1 MKTDGENN
9 HSVPL
14 FNENNVNNFQK
25 ITKGLTCGH
34 MFRLVRF
41 TSSSMKILSV
51 RTAALPALL
60 FPLIAV
66 AQPGTSDEQTMVV
79 TAAPTAVSELDTPAA
94 VSVVNGD
101 EMRQAAPRVNLSES
115 LGAVP
120 GLQVQ
125 NRQNYAQDL
134 QLSIRGFGSRSTYGV
149 RGLRIYVDGIP
160 ATMPDGQG
168 QTSNIDIGSVDSL
181 DVLRGPFSALYGNSS
196 GGVINVTTQTGSQP
210 PTIEA
215 SSYYGSFGTWH
226 YGLKA
231 TGAVGDGTHA
241 GDVDYTVST
250 NRFTTHGYRD
260 HSGARKNLANAKL
273 GVRINDVSKLTLLF
287 NSVDIKANDAGGLT
301 YDEWRNNPRQ
311 SPRGDQYNTRK
322 STKQTQAGLRYE
334 RQLSEQD
341 DLSVMMYAG
350 ERETTQYQ
358 SIPRAPQLNPSH
370 AGGVIDLTRHYQG
383 IDTRWTHRGELL
395 VPVTFTTG
403 LDYENMSERRKGVEN
418 FVMVNG
424 APQYGEEG
432 NLRRN
437 ERNLM
442 WNIDPYLQT
451 QWQLTDKLSL
461 DAGVRYSSVWFDS
474 NDYYVTPG
482 NGDDSGDASY
492 HKWLP
497 AGSLKYA
504 VTEAWNVY
512 LSAGRGFETPT
523 INELSYRSDNQSGL
537 NFGLQPATNDTV
549 EIGSKT
555 RIGNGLFTAA
565 LFQTNTDNEIVVDAS
580 SGGRTSYKNAGKT
593 RRQGMELGLDQQFG
607 ESWRLKAAWTW
618 LDATYRTNVCDDASC
633 NGNRIPG
640 IARNMG
646 YASFGYQP
654 DRGWY
659 AGSDI
664 RYMSDIMANDE
675 NTAKAPSWTVVG
687 LTTGY
692 KWSYGK
698 MDMDLFGR
706 VDNLFDRSYV
716 GSVIVNESN
725 GRYYE
730 PAPGRNYGVGL
741 NLAWRF
747 E

>member
-1 MKTDGENN
+1 
-9 HSVPL
+9 
-14 FNENNVNNFQK
+14 
-25 ITKGLTCGH
+25 
-34 MFRLVRF
+34 
-41 TSSSMKILSV
+41 MKILSV
-51 RTAALPALL
+51 RHAALPALL
-60 FPLIAV
+60 LPLIAA
-66 AQPGTSDEQTMVV
+66 AQAADEQTMVV
-79 TAAPTAVSELDTPAA
+79 TAAPTTVSELDTPAA

-168 QTSNIDIGSVDSL
+168 QTSNIDIGSVDTIE
-181 DVLRGPFSALYGNSS
+181 VLRGPFSALYGNSS
-196 GGVINVTTQTGSQP
+196 GGVINVTSQTGTQP
-210 PTIEA
+210 PTVEA
-215 SSYYGSFGTWH
+215 SSYYGSFGSWH
-226 YGLKA
+226 YGMKA
-231 TGAVGDGTHA
+231 TGAVGDGSHA

-260 HSGARKNLANAKL
+260 HSGARKNLANARL
-273 GVRINDVSKLTLLF
+273 GVRINDVSKLTLLL

-301 YDEWRNNPRQ
+301 ADEWRDNPRQ

-322 STKQTQAGLRYE
+322 NTRQTQAGLRYE
-334 RQLSEQD
+334 RQLSAQD

-350 ERETTQYQ
+350 ERETTQFQ
-358 SIPRAPQLNPSH
+358 SIPRAPQMKPSH

-383 IDTRWTHRGELL
+383 IDTRLTHRGELL
-395 VPVTFTTG
+395 VPVTLTAG
-403 LDYENMSERRKGVEN
+403 LDYENMSERRKGYEN

-424 APQYGEEG
+424 APQYGEQG
-432 NLRRN
+432 ALRRN

-442 WNIDPYLQT
+442 WNVDPYLQT

-474 NDYYVTPG
+474 NDYYITPG

-504 VTEAWNVY
+504 LTDAWNVY

-537 NFGLQPATNDTV
+537 NFGLKPSTNDTV

-565 LFQTNTDNEIVVDAS
+565 LFQTNTDNEIVVDSS

-654 DRGWY
+654 EQGWY

-692 KWSYGK
+692 KWSYGR

-706 VDNLFDRSYV
+706 IDNLFDREYV

-730 PAPGRNYGVGL
+730 PAPGRNYGIGL

>member
-1 MKTDGENN
+1 
-9 HSVPL
+9 
-14 FNENNVNNFQK
+14 
-25 ITKGLTCGH
+25 
-34 MFRLVRF
+34 
-41 TSSSMKILSV
+41 MKILSV
-51 RTAALPALL
+51 RHAALPALL
-60 FPLIAV
+60 LPLIAA
-66 AQPGTSDEQTMVV
+66 AQAADEQTMVV
-79 TAAPTAVSELDTPAA
+79 TAAPTTVSELDTPAA

-168 QTSNIDIGSVDSL
+168 QTSNIDIGSVDTIE
-181 DVLRGPFSALYGNSS
+181 VLRGPFSALYGNSS
-196 GGVINVTTQTGSQP
+196 GGVINVTSQTGTQP
-210 PTIEA
+210 PTVEA

-226 YGLKA
+226 YGMKA
-231 TGAVGDGTHA
+231 TGAVGDGSHA

-260 HSGARKNLANAKL
+260 HSGARKNLANARL
-273 GVRINDVSKLTLLF
+273 GVRINDVSKLTLLL

-301 YDEWRNNPRQ
+301 ADEWRDNPRQ

-322 STKQTQAGLRYE
+322 NTRQTQAGLRYE
-334 RQLSEQD
+334 RQLSAQD

-350 ERETTQYQ
+350 ERETTQFQ
-358 SIPRAPQLNPSH
+358 SIPRAPQLKPSH

-383 IDTRWTHRGELL
+383 IDTRLTHRGELL
-395 VPVTFTTG
+395 VPVTLTAG
-403 LDYENMSERRKGVEN
+403 LDYENMSERRKGYEN

-424 APQYGEEG
+424 APQYGEQG
-432 NLRRN
+432 ALRRN
-437 ERNLM
+437 ERNLR
-442 WNIDPYLQT
+442 WNVDPYLQT

-474 NDYYVTPG
+474 NDYYITPG

-504 VTEAWNVY
+504 LTDAWNVY

-537 NFGLQPATNDTV
+537 NFGLKPSTNDTV

-565 LFQTNTDNEIVVDAS
+565 LFQTNTDNEIVVDSS

-654 DRGWY
+654 EQGWY

-692 KWSYGK
+692 KWSYGR

-706 VDNLFDRSYV
+706 IDNLFDREYV

-730 PAPGRNYGVGL
+730 PAPGRNYGIGL

>member
-1 MKTDGENN
+1 
-9 HSVPL
+9 
-14 FNENNVNNFQK
+14 
-25 ITKGLTCGH
+25 
-34 MFRLVRF
+34 
-41 TSSSMKILSV
+41 MKILSV
-51 RTAALPALL
+51 RHAALPALL
-60 FPLIAV
+60 LPLIAA
-66 AQPGTSDEQTMVV
+66 AQAADEQTMVV
-79 TAAPTAVSELDTPAA
+79 TAAPTTVSELDTPAA

-168 QTSNIDIGSVDSL
+168 QTSNIDIGSVDTIE
-181 DVLRGPFSALYGNSS
+181 VLRGPFSALYGNSS
-196 GGVINVTTQTGSQP
+196 GGVINVTSQTGAQP
-210 PTIEA
+210 PTVEA

-226 YGLKA
+226 YGMKA
-231 TGAVGDGTHA
+231 TGAVGDGSHA

-260 HSGARKNLANAKL
+260 HSGARKNLANARL
-273 GVRINDVSKLTLLF
+273 GVRINDVSKLTLLL

-301 YDEWRNNPRQ
+301 ADEWRNNPRQ

-322 STKQTQAGLRYE
+322 NTRQTQAGLRYE
-334 RQLSEQD
+334 RQLSAQD

-350 ERETTQYQ
+350 ERETTQFQ
-358 SIPRAPQLNPSH
+358 SIPRAPQLKPSH

-383 IDTRWTHRGELL
+383 IDTRLTHRGELL
-395 VPVTFTTG
+395 VPVTLTAG
-403 LDYENMSERRKGVEN
+403 LDYENMSERRKGYEN

-424 APQYGEEG
+424 APQYGEQG
-432 NLRRN
+432 ALRRN

-442 WNIDPYLQT
+442 WNVDPYLQT

-474 NDYYVTPG
+474 NDYYITPG
-482 NGDDSGDASY
+482 NGDDSGNASY

-504 VTEAWNVY
+504 LTDAWNVY

-537 NFGLQPATNDTV
+537 NFGLKPSTNDTV

-565 LFQTNTDNEIVVDAS
+565 LFQTNTDNEIVVDSS

-654 DRGWY
+654 EQGWY

-692 KWSYGK
+692 KWSYGR

-706 VDNLFDRSYV
+706 IDNLFDREYV

-730 PAPGRNYGVGL
+730 PAPGRNYGIGL

>member
-1 MKTDGENN
+1 
-9 HSVPL
+9 
-14 FNENNVNNFQK
+14 
-25 ITKGLTCGH
+25 
-34 MFRLVRF
+34 
-41 TSSSMKILSV
+41 MKILSV
-51 RTAALPALL
+51 RHAALPALL
-60 FPLIAV
+60 LPLIAA
-66 AQPGTSDEQTMVV
+66 AQAADEQTMVV
-79 TAAPTAVSELDTPAA
+79 TAAPTTVSELDTPAA

-168 QTSNIDIGSVDSL
+168 QTSNIDIGSVDTIE
-181 DVLRGPFSALYGNSS
+181 VLRGPFSALYGNSS
-196 GGVINVTTQTGSQP
+196 GGVINVTSQTGAQP
-210 PTIEA
+210 PTVEA

-231 TGAVGDGTHA
+231 TGAVGDGSHA

-260 HSGARKNLANAKL
+260 HSGARKNLANARL
-273 GVRINDVSKLTLLF
+273 GVRINDVSKLTLLL

-301 YDEWRNNPRQ
+301 ADEWRDNPRQ
-311 SPRGDQYNTRK
+311 SPRGDEYNTRK
-322 STKQTQAGLRYE
+322 NTRQTQAGLRYE
-334 RQLSEQD
+334 RQLSAQD

-350 ERETTQYQ
+350 ERETTQFQ
-358 SIPRAPQLNPSH
+358 SIPRAPQLKPSH

-383 IDTRWTHRGELL
+383 IDTRLTHRGELL
-395 VPVTFTTG
+395 VPVTLTTG
-403 LDYENMSERRKGVEN
+403 LDYENMSERRKGYEN

-424 APQYGEEG
+424 APQYGEQG
-432 NLRRN
+432 ALRRN

-442 WNIDPYLQT
+442 WNVDPYLQT
-451 QWQLTDKLSL
+451 QWQLTEKLSL

-474 NDYYVTPG
+474 NDYYITPG

-504 VTEAWNVY
+504 LTDAWNVY

-537 NFGLQPATNDTV
+537 NFGLKPSTNDTV

-565 LFQTNTDNEIVVDAS
+565 LFQTNTDNEIVVDSS

-654 DRGWY
+654 EQGWY

-675 NTAKAPSWTVVG
+675 NTVKAPSWTVVG

-706 VDNLFDRSYV
+706 VDNLFDREYV

-730 PAPGRNYGVGL
+730 PAPGRNYGIGL

>member
-1 MKTDGENN
+1 
-9 HSVPL
+9 
-14 FNENNVNNFQK
+14 
-25 ITKGLTCGH
+25 
-34 MFRLVRF
+34 
-41 TSSSMKILSV
+41 MKILSV
-51 RTAALPALL
+51 RHAALPALL
-60 FPLIAV
+60 LPLIAA
-66 AQPGTSDEQTMVV
+66 AQTADEQTMVV
-79 TAAPTAVSELDTPAA
+79 TAAPTTVSELDTPAA

-168 QTSNIDIGSVDSL
+168 QTSNIDIGSVDTIE
-181 DVLRGPFSALYGNSS
+181 VLRGPFSALYGNSS
-196 GGVINVTTQTGSQP
+196 GGVINVTSQTGTQP
-210 PTIEA
+210 PTVEA

-226 YGLKA
+226 YGMKA
-231 TGAVGDGTHA
+231 TGAVGDGSHA

-260 HSGARKNLANAKL
+260 HSGARKNLANARL
-273 GVRINDVSKLTLLF
+273 GVRINDVSKLTLLL

-301 YDEWRNNPRQ
+301 ADEWRDNPRQ

-322 STKQTQAGLRYE
+322 NTRQTQAGLRYE
-334 RQLSEQD
+334 RQLSAQD

-350 ERETTQYQ
+350 ERETTQFQ
-358 SIPRAPQLNPSH
+358 SIPRTPQLKPSH

-383 IDTRWTHRGELL
+383 IDTRLTHRGELL
-395 VPVTFTTG
+395 VPVTLTAG
-403 LDYENMSERRKGVEN
+403 LDYENMSERRKGYEN

-424 APQYGEEG
+424 APQYGEQG
-432 NLRRN
+432 ALRRN

-474 NDYYVTPG
+474 NDYYITPG

-504 VTEAWNVY
+504 LTDAWNVY

-537 NFGLQPATNDTV
+537 NFGLKPSTNDTV

-555 RIGNGLFTAA
+555 RLGNGLLTAA
-565 LFQTNTDNEIVVDAS
+565 LFQTNTDNEIVVDSS
-580 SGGRTSYKNAGKT
+580 SGGRTSYKNTGKT

-654 DRGWY
+654 EQGWY

-692 KWSYGK
+692 KWSYGR

-706 VDNLFDRSYV
+706 VDNLFDREYV

-730 PAPGRNYGVGL
+730 PAPGRNYGIGL

>member
-1 MKTDGENN
+1 
-9 HSVPL
+9 
-14 FNENNVNNFQK
+14 
-25 ITKGLTCGH
+25 
-34 MFRLVRF
+34 
-41 TSSSMKILSV
+41 MKILSV
-51 RTAALPALL
+51 RHAALPALL
-60 FPLIAV
+60 LPLIAA
-66 AQPGTSDEQTMVV
+66 AQAADEQTMVV
-79 TAAPTAVSELDTPAA
+79 TAAPTTVSELDTPAA

-168 QTSNIDIGSVDSL
+168 QTSNIDIGSVDTIE
-181 DVLRGPFSALYGNSS
+181 VLRGPFSALYGNSS
-196 GGVINVTTQTGSQP
+196 GGVINVTSQTGTQP
-210 PTIEA
+210 PTVEA
-215 SSYYGSFGTWH
+215 SSYYGSFGSWH
-226 YGLKA
+226 YGMKA
-231 TGAVGDGTHA
+231 TGAVGDGSHA

-260 HSGARKNLANAKL
+260 HSGARKNLANARL
-273 GVRINDVSKLTLLF
+273 GVRINDVSKLTLLL

-301 YDEWRNNPRQ
+301 ADEWRDNPRQ

-322 STKQTQAGLRYE
+322 NTRQTQAGLRYE
-334 RQLSEQD
+334 RQLSAQD

-350 ERETTQYQ
+350 ERETTQFQ
-358 SIPRAPQLNPSH
+358 SIPRAPQLKPSH

-383 IDTRWTHRGELL
+383 IDTRLTHRGELL
-395 VPVTFTTG
+395 VPVTLTAG
-403 LDYENMSERRKGVEN
+403 LDYENMSERRKGYEN

-424 APQYGEEG
+424 APQYGEQG
-432 NLRRN
+432 ALRRN

-442 WNIDPYLQT
+442 WNVDPYLQT
-451 QWQLTDKLSL
+451 QWQLTEKLSL

-474 NDYYVTPG
+474 NDYYITPG

-504 VTEAWNVY
+504 LTDAWNVY

-537 NFGLQPATNDTV
+537 NFGLKPSTNDTV

-565 LFQTNTDNEIVVDAS
+565 LFQTNTDNEIVVDSS

-654 DRGWY
+654 EQGWY

-692 KWSYGK
+692 KWSYGR

-706 VDNLFDRSYV
+706 IDNLFDREYV

-730 PAPGRNYGVGL
+730 PAPGRNYGIGL

>member
-1 MKTDGENN
+1 
-9 HSVPL
+9 
-14 FNENNVNNFQK
+14 
-25 ITKGLTCGH
+25 
-34 MFRLVRF
+34 
-41 TSSSMKILSV
+41 MKIPIVHPAAFPALLLPV
-51 RTAALPALL
+51 IALPALS
-60 FPLIAV
+60 FAADDQTLI
-66 AQPGTSDEQTMVV
+66 V
-79 TAAPTAVSELDTPAA
+79 TATPHAVSELDTPAA
-94 VSVVNGD
+94 VSVVNGE
-101 EMRQAAPRVNLSES
+101 EMRHAAPRVNLSES

-149 RGLRIYVDGIP
+149 RGLRLYVDGIP

-168 QTSNIDIGSVDSL
+168 QTSNIDINSVESV

-196 GGVINVTTQTGSQP
+196 GGVMNITTQTGEQP
-210 PTIEA
+210 PAIEA
-215 SSYYGSFGTWH
+215 SSYYGSFGTWR

-231 TGAVGDGTHA
+231 TGATGDGTQA

-250 NRFTTHGYRD
+250 SRFATHGYRD

-273 GVRINDVSKLTLLF
+273 GVRIDDVSKLTLLL
-287 NSVDIKANDAGGLT
+287 NSVDITANDPGGLNRT
-301 YDEWRNNPRQ
+301 EWHDNPHQ

-322 STKQTQAGLRYE
+322 DTRQTQAGLRYE
-334 RQLSEQD
+334 RELSSDD

-358 SIPRAPQLNPSH
+358 SIPRAPQLNPTH
-370 AGGVIDLTRHYQG
+370 AGGVISLNRHYQG
-383 IDTRWTHRGELL
+383 IDTRWTHRGELG

-403 LDYENMSERRKGVEN
+403 LDYENMSEDRKGYEN

-424 APQYGEEG
+424 APEYGQKG
-432 NLRRN
+432 ALRRN

-442 WNIDPYLQT
+442 WNLDPYLQS
-451 QWQLTDKLSL
+451 QWQLTQKLSL

-474 NDYYVTPG
+474 NDHYQTAA

-504 VTEAWNVY
+504 VTDAWNVY
-512 LSAGRGFETPT
+512 LSGGRGFETPT

-537 NFGLQPATNDTV
+537 NFNLKPSTNDTIEV
-549 EIGSKT
+549 GSKT
-555 RIGNGLFTAA
+555 RVGNGLFTAA
-565 LFQTNTDNEIVVDAS
+565 LFQTDTDDEIVVDAS

-593 RRQGMELGLDQQFG
+593 RRQGAELSLDQQFA
-607 ESWRLKAAWTW
+607 ENWRAKAAWTW
-618 LDATYRTNVCDDASC
+618 LDATYRTNVCGANDC
-633 NGNRIPG
+633 NGNRMPG

-646 YASFGYQP
+646 FASLGYEP
-654 DRGWY
+654 ESGWY
-659 AGSDI
+659 AGGDI
-664 RYMSDIMANDE
+664 RYMSGIMADDE
-675 NTAKAPSWTVVG
+675 NTAEAPSWTVVG
-687 LTTGY
+687 LNTGY
-692 KWSYGK
+692 KFSYGHWL
-698 MDMDLFGR
+698 MDVFGR
-706 VDNLFDRSYV
+706 VDNLFDREYA

-730 PAPGRNYGVGL
+730 PAPGRNYGVGVSV
-741 NLAWRF
+741 AWQF
-747 E
+747 

>member
-1 MKTDGENN
+1 
-9 HSVPL
+9 
-14 FNENNVNNFQK
+14 
-25 ITKGLTCGH
+25 
-34 MFRLVRF
+34 
-41 TSSSMKILSV
+41 MKILSV
-51 RTAALPALL
+51 RHAALPALL
-60 FPLIAV
+60 LPLIAA
-66 AQPGTSDEQTMVV
+66 AQAADEQTMVV
-79 TAAPTAVSELDTPAA
+79 TAAPTTVSELDTPAA

-168 QTSNIDIGSVDSL
+168 QTSNIDIGSVDTIE
-181 DVLRGPFSALYGNSS
+181 VLRGPFSALYGNSS
-196 GGVINVTTQTGSQP
+196 GGVINVTSQTGTQP
-210 PTIEA
+210 PTVEA

-226 YGLKA
+226 YGMKA
-231 TGAVGDGTHA
+231 TGAVGDGSHA

-260 HSGARKNLANAKL
+260 HSGARKNLANARL
-273 GVRINDVSKLTLLF
+273 GVRINDVSKLTLLL

-301 YDEWRNNPRQ
+301 ADEWRDNPRQ

-322 STKQTQAGLRYE
+322 NTRQTQAGLRYE
-334 RQLSEQD
+334 RQLSAQD

-350 ERETTQYQ
+350 ERETTQFQ
-358 SIPRAPQLNPSH
+358 SIPRAPQLKPSH

-383 IDTRWTHRGELL
+383 IDTRLTHRGELL
-395 VPVTFTTG
+395 VPVTLTAG
-403 LDYENMSERRKGVEN
+403 LDYENMSERRKGYEN

-424 APQYGEEG
+424 APQYGEQG
-432 NLRRN
+432 ALRRN

-442 WNIDPYLQT
+442 WNVDPYLQT

-474 NDYYVTPG
+474 NDYYITPG
-482 NGDDSGDASY
+482 NGDDSGDASH

-504 VTEAWNVY
+504 LTDAWNVY

-537 NFGLQPATNDTV
+537 NFGLKPSTNDTV

-565 LFQTNTDNEIVVDAS
+565 LFQTNTDNEIVVDSS

-654 DRGWY
+654 EQGWY

-692 KWSYGK
+692 KWSYGR

-706 VDNLFDRSYV
+706 IDNLFDREYV

-730 PAPGRNYGVGL
+730 PAPGRNYGIGL

>member
-1 MKTDGENN
+1 
-9 HSVPL
+9 
-14 FNENNVNNFQK
+14 
-25 ITKGLTCGH
+25 
-34 MFRLVRF
+34 
-41 TSSSMKILSV
+41 MKILSV
-51 RTAALPALL
+51 RHAALPALL
-60 FPLIAV
+60 LPLIAA
-66 AQPGTSDEQTMVV
+66 AQAADEQTMVV
-79 TAAPTAVSELDTPAA
+79 TAAPTTVSELDTPAA

-168 QTSNIDIGSVDSL
+168 QTSNIDIGSVDTIE
-181 DVLRGPFSALYGNSS
+181 VLRGPFSALYGNSS
-196 GGVINVTTQTGSQP
+196 GGVINVTSQTGTQP
-210 PTIEA
+210 PTVEA

-226 YGLKA
+226 YGMKA
-231 TGAVGDGTHA
+231 TGAVGDGSHA

-260 HSGARKNLANAKL
+260 HSGARKNLANARL
-273 GVRINDVSKLTLLF
+273 GVRINDVSKLTLLL

-301 YDEWRNNPRQ
+301 ADEWRDNPRQ

-322 STKQTQAGLRYE
+322 NTRQTQAGLRYE
-334 RQLSEQD
+334 RQLSAQD

-350 ERETTQYQ
+350 ERETTQFQ
-358 SIPRAPQLNPSH
+358 SIPRAPQLKPSH

-383 IDTRWTHRGELL
+383 IDTRLTHRGELL
-395 VPVTFTTG
+395 VPVTLTAG
-403 LDYENMSERRKGVEN
+403 LDYENMSERRKGYEN

-424 APQYGEEG
+424 APQYGEQG
-432 NLRRN
+432 ALCRN

-442 WNIDPYLQT
+442 WNVDPYLQT

-474 NDYYVTPG
+474 NDYYITPG

-504 VTEAWNVY
+504 LTDAWNVY

-537 NFGLQPATNDTV
+537 NFGLKPSTNDTV

-555 RIGNGLFTAA
+555 RIGNGLLTAA
-565 LFQTNTDNEIVVDAS
+565 LFQTDTDNEIVVDSS

-618 LDATYRTNVCDDASC
+618 LDATYRTNVCGDASC

-654 DRGWY
+654 EQGWY

-692 KWSYGK
+692 KWSYGR

-706 VDNLFDRSYV
+706 VDNLFDREYV

-730 PAPGRNYGVGL
+730 PAPGRNYGIGL

>member
-1 MKTDGENN
+1 
-9 HSVPL
+9 
-14 FNENNVNNFQK
+14 
-25 ITKGLTCGH
+25 
-34 MFRLVRF
+34 
-41 TSSSMKILSV
+41 MKILSV
-51 RTAALPALL
+51 RHAALPALL
-60 FPLIAV
+60 LPLIAA
-66 AQPGTSDEQTMVV
+66 AQAADEQTMVV
-79 TAAPTAVSELDTPAA
+79 TAAPTTVSELDTPAA

-168 QTSNIDIGSVDSL
+168 QTSNIDIGSVDTIE
-181 DVLRGPFSALYGNSS
+181 VLRGPFSALYGNSS
-196 GGVINVTTQTGSQP
+196 GGVINVTSQTGTQP
-210 PTIEA
+210 PTVEA

-226 YGLKA
+226 YGMKA
-231 TGAVGDGTHA
+231 TGAVGDGSHA

-260 HSGARKNLANAKL
+260 HSGARKNLANARL
-273 GVRINDVSKLTLLF
+273 GVRINDVSKLTLLL

-301 YDEWRNNPRQ
+301 ADEWRDNPRQ

-322 STKQTQAGLRYE
+322 DTRQTQAGLRYE
-334 RQLSEQD
+334 RQLSAQD

-358 SIPRAPQLNPSH
+358 SIPRAPQLKPSH

-383 IDTRWTHRGELL
+383 IDTRLTHRGELL
-395 VPVTFTTG
+395 VPVTLTAG
-403 LDYENMSERRKGVEN
+403 LDYENMSERRKGYEN

-424 APQYGEEG
+424 APQYGEQG
-432 NLRRN
+432 ALRRN

-442 WNIDPYLQT
+442 WNVDPYLQT

-474 NDYYVTPG
+474 NDYYITPG

-504 VTEAWNVY
+504 LTDAWNVY

-523 INELSYRSDNQSGL
+523 INELSYRADNQSGL
-537 NFGLQPATNDTV
+537 NFGLKPSTNDTV

-555 RIGNGLFTAA
+555 RIGNGLLTAA
-565 LFQTNTDNEIVVDAS
+565 LFQTDTDNEIVVDSS

-618 LDATYRTNVCDDASC
+618 LDATYRTNVCGDASC

-654 DRGWY
+654 EQGWY

-675 NTAKAPSWTVVG
+675 NTAKAPSWTVVD

-692 KWSYGK
+692 KWSYGR

-706 VDNLFDRSYV
+706 VDNLFDREYV

-730 PAPGRNYGVGL
+730 PAPGRNYGIGL

>member
-1 MKTDGENN
+1 
-9 HSVPL
+9 
-14 FNENNVNNFQK
+14 
-25 ITKGLTCGH
+25 
-34 MFRLVRF
+34 
-41 TSSSMKILSV
+41 MKILSV
-51 RTAALPALL
+51 RHAALPALL
-60 FPLIAV
+60 LPLIAA
-66 AQPGTSDEQTMVV
+66 AQTADEQTMVV
-79 TAAPTAVSELDTPAA
+79 TAAPTTVSELDTPAA

-168 QTSNIDIGSVDSL
+168 QTSNIDIGSVDTIE
-181 DVLRGPFSALYGNSS
+181 VLRGPFSALYGNSS
-196 GGVINVTTQTGSQP
+196 GGVINVTSQTGTQP
-210 PTIEA
+210 PTVEA

-226 YGLKA
+226 YGMKA
-231 TGAVGDGTHA
+231 TGAVGDGSHA

-260 HSGARKNLANAKL
+260 HSGARKNLANARL
-273 GVRINDVSKLTLLF
+273 GVRINDVSKLTLLL

-301 YDEWRNNPRQ
+301 ADEWRDNPRQ

-322 STKQTQAGLRYE
+322 NTRQTQAGLRYE
-334 RQLSEQD
+334 RQMSAQD

-350 ERETTQYQ
+350 ERETTQFQ
-358 SIPRAPQLNPSH
+358 SIPRAPQLKPSH

-383 IDTRWTHRGELL
+383 IDTRLTHRGELL
-395 VPVTFTTG
+395 VPVTLTAG
-403 LDYENMSERRKGVEN
+403 LDYENMSERRKGYEN

-424 APQYGEEG
+424 APQYGEQG
-432 NLRRN
+432 ALRRN

-442 WNIDPYLQT
+442 WNVDPYLQT

-474 NDYYVTPG
+474 NDYYITPG

-504 VTEAWNVY
+504 LTDAWNVY

-537 NFGLQPATNDTV
+537 NFGLKPSTNDTV

-555 RIGNGLFTAA
+555 RLGNGLLTAA
-565 LFQTNTDNEIVVDAS
+565 LFQTNTDNEIVVDSS

-654 DRGWY
+654 EQGWY

-692 KWSYGK
+692 KWSYGR
-698 MDMDLFGR
+698 MDMNLFGR
-706 VDNLFDRSYV
+706 VDNLFDREYV

-730 PAPGRNYGVGL
+730 PAPGRNYGIGL

>member
-1 MKTDGENN
+1 
-9 HSVPL
+9 
-14 FNENNVNNFQK
+14 
-25 ITKGLTCGH
+25 
-34 MFRLVRF
+34 
-41 TSSSMKILSV
+41 MKILSV
-51 RTAALPALL
+51 RHVALPALL
-60 FPLIAV
+60 LPLIAA
-66 AQPGTSDEQTMVV
+66 AQAADEQTMVV
-79 TAAPTAVSELDTPAA
+79 TAAPTTVSELDTPAA

-168 QTSNIDIGSVDSL
+168 QTSNIDIGSVDTIE
-181 DVLRGPFSALYGNSS
+181 VLRGPFSALYGNSS
-196 GGVINVTTQTGSQP
+196 GGVINVTSQTGTQP
-210 PTIEA
+210 PTVEA

-226 YGLKA
+226 YGMKA
-231 TGAVGDGTHA
+231 TGAVGDGSHA

-260 HSGARKNLANAKL
+260 HSGARKNLANARL
-273 GVRINDVSKLTLLF
+273 GVRINDVSKLTLLL

-301 YDEWRNNPRQ
+301 ADEWRDNPRQ

-322 STKQTQAGLRYE
+322 NTRQTQAGLRYE
-334 RQLSEQD
+334 RQLSAQD
-341 DLSVMMYAG
+341 DLSVMMYTG
-350 ERETTQYQ
+350 ERETTQFQ
-358 SIPRAPQLNPSH
+358 SIPRAPQLKPSH

-383 IDTRWTHRGELL
+383 IDTRLTHRGELL
-395 VPVTFTTG
+395 VPVTLTAG
-403 LDYENMSERRKGVEN
+403 LDYENMSERRKGYEN

-424 APQYGEEG
+424 APQYGEQG
-432 NLRRN
+432 ALRRN

-442 WNIDPYLQT
+442 WNVDPYLQT

-461 DAGVRYSSVWFDS
+461 DAEVRYSSVWFDS
-474 NDYYVTPG
+474 NDYYITPG

-504 VTEAWNVY
+504 LTDAWNVY

-537 NFGLQPATNDTV
+537 NFGLKPSTNDTV

-565 LFQTNTDNEIVVDAS
+565 LFQTNTDNEIVVDSS

-654 DRGWY
+654 EQGWY

-692 KWSYGK
+692 KWSYGR

-706 VDNLFDRSYV
+706 IDNLFDREYV

-730 PAPGRNYGVGL
+730 PAPGRNYGIGL

>member
-1 MKTDGENN
+1 
-9 HSVPL
+9 
-14 FNENNVNNFQK
+14 
-25 ITKGLTCGH
+25 
-34 MFRLVRF
+34 
-41 TSSSMKILSV
+41 MKILSV
-51 RTAALPALL
+51 RHAALPALL
-60 FPLIAV
+60 LPLIAA
-66 AQPGTSDEQTMVV
+66 AQAADEQTMVV
-79 TAAPTAVSELDTPAA
+79 TAAPTTVSELDTPAA

-168 QTSNIDIGSVDSL
+168 QTSNIDIGSVDTIE
-181 DVLRGPFSALYGNSS
+181 VLRGPFSALYGNSS
-196 GGVINVTTQTGSQP
+196 GGVINVTSQTGTQP
-210 PTIEA
+210 PTVEA

-226 YGLKA
+226 YGMKA
-231 TGAVGDGTHA
+231 TGAVGDGSHA

-260 HSGARKNLANAKL
+260 HSGARKNLANARL
-273 GVRINDVSKLTLLF
+273 GVRINDVSKLTLLL

-301 YDEWRNNPRQ
+301 ADEWRDNPRQ

-322 STKQTQAGLRYE
+322 NTRQTQAGLRYE
-334 RQLSEQD
+334 RQLSAQD

-350 ERETTQYQ
+350 ERETTQFQ
-358 SIPRAPQLNPSH
+358 SIPRAPQLKPSH

-383 IDTRWTHRGELL
+383 IDTRLTHRGELL
-395 VPVTFTTG
+395 VPVTLTAG
-403 LDYENMSERRKGVEN
+403 LDYENMSERRKGYEN

-424 APQYGEEG
+424 APQYGEQG
-432 NLRRN
+432 ALRRN

-442 WNIDPYLQT
+442 WNVDPYLQT

-474 NDYYVTPG
+474 NDYYITPG

-504 VTEAWNVY
+504 LTDAWNVY

-537 NFGLQPATNDTV
+537 NFGLKPSTNDTV

-565 LFQTNTDNEIVVDAS
+565 LFQTNTDNEIVVDSS

-618 LDATYRTNVCDDASC
+618 LDATYRTNVCADASC

-654 DRGWY
+654 EQGWY

-692 KWSYGK
+692 KWSYGR

-706 VDNLFDRSYV
+706 IDNLFDREYV

-730 PAPGRNYGVGL
+730 PAPGRNYGIGL

>member
-1 MKTDGENN
+1 
-9 HSVPL
+9 
-14 FNENNVNNFQK
+14 
-25 ITKGLTCGH
+25 
-34 MFRLVRF
+34 
-41 TSSSMKILSV
+41 MKILSV
-51 RTAALPALL
+51 RHVALPALL
-60 FPLIAV
+60 LPLIAA
-66 AQPGTSDEQTMVV
+66 AQAADEQTMVV
-79 TAAPTAVSELDTPAA
+79 TAAPTTVSELDTPAA

-120 GLQVQ
+120 GLLVQ

-168 QTSNIDIGSVDSL
+168 QTSNIDIGSVDTIE
-181 DVLRGPFSALYGNSS
+181 VLRGPFSALYGNSS
-196 GGVINVTTQTGSQP
+196 GGVINVTSQTGTQP
-210 PTIEA
+210 PTVEA

-226 YGLKA
+226 YGMKA
-231 TGAVGDGTHA
+231 TGAVGDGSHA

-260 HSGARKNLANAKL
+260 HSGARKNLANARL
-273 GVRINDVSKLTLLF
+273 GVRINDVSKLTLLL

-301 YDEWRNNPRQ
+301 ADEWRDNPRQ

-322 STKQTQAGLRYE
+322 NTRQTQAGLRYE
-334 RQLSEQD
+334 RQLSAQD

-350 ERETTQYQ
+350 ERETTQFQ
-358 SIPRAPQLNPSH
+358 SIPRAPQLKPSH

-383 IDTRWTHRGELL
+383 IDTRLTHRGELL
-395 VPVTFTTG
+395 VPVTLTAG
-403 LDYENMSERRKGVEN
+403 LDYENMSERRKGYEN

-424 APQYGEEG
+424 APQYGEQG
-432 NLRRN
+432 ALRRN

-442 WNIDPYLQT
+442 WNVDPYLQT

-474 NDYYVTPG
+474 NDYYITPG

-504 VTEAWNVY
+504 LTDAWNVY

-537 NFGLQPATNDTV
+537 NFGLKPSTNDTV

-565 LFQTNTDNEIVVDAS
+565 LFQTNTDNEIVVDSS

-654 DRGWY
+654 EQGWY

-692 KWSYGK
+692 KWSYGR

-706 VDNLFDRSYV
+706 IDNLFDREYV

-730 PAPGRNYGVGL
+730 PAPGRNYGIGL

>member
-1 MKTDGENN
+1 
-9 HSVPL
+9 
-14 FNENNVNNFQK
+14 
-25 ITKGLTCGH
+25 
-34 MFRLVRF
+34 
-41 TSSSMKILSV
+41 MKILSV
-51 RTAALPALL
+51 RHAALPALL
-60 FPLIAV
+60 LPLIAA
-66 AQPGTSDEQTMVV
+66 AQAADEQTMVV
-79 TAAPTAVSELDTPAA
+79 TAAPTTVSELDTPAA

-168 QTSNIDIGSVDSL
+168 QTSNIDIGSVDTIE
-181 DVLRGPFSALYGNSS
+181 VLRGPFSALYGNSS
-196 GGVINVTTQTGSQP
+196 GGVINVTSQTGTQP
-210 PTIEA
+210 PTVEA

-226 YGLKA
+226 YGMKA
-231 TGAVGDGTHA
+231 TGAVGDGSHA

-260 HSGARKNLANAKL
+260 HSGARKNLANARL
-273 GVRINDVSKLTLLF
+273 GVRINDVSKLTLLL

-301 YDEWRNNPRQ
+301 ADEWRNNPRQ

-322 STKQTQAGLRYE
+322 NTRQTQAGLRYE
-334 RQLSEQD
+334 RQLSAQD

-350 ERETTQYQ
+350 ERETTQFQ
-358 SIPRAPQLNPSH
+358 SIPRAPQLKPSH

-383 IDTRWTHRGELL
+383 IDTRLTHRGELL
-395 VPVTFTTG
+395 VPVTLTAG
-403 LDYENMSERRKGVEN
+403 LDYENMSERRKGYEN

-424 APQYGEEG
+424 APQYGEQG
-432 NLRRN
+432 ALRRN

-442 WNIDPYLQT
+442 WNVDPYLQT

-474 NDYYVTPG
+474 NDYYITPG

-504 VTEAWNVY
+504 LTDAWNVY

-537 NFGLQPATNDTV
+537 NFGLKPSTNDTV

-565 LFQTNTDNEIVVDAS
+565 LFQTNTDNEIVVDSS

-654 DRGWY
+654 EQGWY

-664 RYMSDIMANDE
+664 RYMSEIMANDE

-692 KWSYGK
+692 KWSYGR

-706 VDNLFDRSYV
+706 IDNLFDREYV

-730 PAPGRNYGVGL
+730 PAPGRNYGIGL

>member
-1 MKTDGENN
+1 
-9 HSVPL
+9 
-14 FNENNVNNFQK
+14 
-25 ITKGLTCGH
+25 
-34 MFRLVRF
+34 
-41 TSSSMKILSV
+41 MKILSV
-51 RTAALPALL
+51 RHAALPALL
-60 FPLIAV
+60 LPLIAA
-66 AQPGTSDEQTMVV
+66 AQTADEQTMVV
-79 TAAPTAVSELDTPAA
+79 TAAPTTVSELDTPAA

-168 QTSNIDIGSVDSL
+168 QTSNIDIGSVDTIE
-181 DVLRGPFSALYGNSS
+181 VLRGPFSALYGNSS
-196 GGVINVTTQTGSQP
+196 GGVINVTSQTGTQP
-210 PTIEA
+210 PTVEA

-226 YGLKA
+226 YGMKA
-231 TGAVGDGTHA
+231 TGAVGDGNHA

-260 HSGARKNLANAKL
+260 HSGARKNLANARL
-273 GVRINDVSKLTLLF
+273 GVRINDVSKLTLLL

-301 YDEWRNNPRQ
+301 ADEWRDNPRQ

-322 STKQTQAGLRYE
+322 NTRQTQAGLRYE
-334 RQLSEQD
+334 RQLSAQD

-350 ERETTQYQ
+350 ERETTQFQ
-358 SIPRAPQLNPSH
+358 SIPRAPQLKPSH

-383 IDTRWTHRGELL
+383 IDTRLTHRGELL
-395 VPVTFTTG
+395 VPVTLTAG
-403 LDYENMSERRKGVEN
+403 LDYENMSERRKGYEN

-424 APQYGEEG
+424 APQYGEQG
-432 NLRRN
+432 ALRRN

-442 WNIDPYLQT
+442 WNVDPYLQT
-451 QWQLTDKLSL
+451 QWQLTEKLSL

-474 NDYYVTPG
+474 NDYYITPG

-504 VTEAWNVY
+504 LTDAWNVY

-537 NFGLQPATNDTV
+537 NFGLKPSTNDTV

-555 RIGNGLFTAA
+555 RLGNGLLTAA
-565 LFQTNTDNEIVVDAS
+565 LFQTNTDNEIVVDSS

-654 DRGWY
+654 EQGWY

-692 KWSYGK
+692 KWSYGR

-706 VDNLFDRSYV
+706 VDNLFDREYV

-730 PAPGRNYGVGL
+730 PAPGRNYGIGL

>member
-1 MKTDGENN
+1 
-9 HSVPL
+9 
-14 FNENNVNNFQK
+14 
-25 ITKGLTCGH
+25 
-34 MFRLVRF
+34 
-41 TSSSMKILSV
+41 MKILSV
-51 RTAALPALL
+51 RLAALPALL
-60 FPLIAV
+60 LPLIAA
-66 AQPGTSDEQTMVV
+66 AQAADEQTMVV
-79 TAAPTAVSELDTPAA
+79 TAAPTTVSELDTPAA

-168 QTSNIDIGSVDSL
+168 QTSNIDIGSVDTIE
-181 DVLRGPFSALYGNSS
+181 VLRGPFSALYGNSS
-196 GGVINVTTQTGSQP
+196 GGVINVTSQTGTQP
-210 PTIEA
+210 PTVEA

-226 YGLKA
+226 YGMKA
-231 TGAVGDGTHA
+231 TGAVGDGSHA

-260 HSGARKNLANAKL
+260 HSGARKNLANARL
-273 GVRINDVSKLTLLF
+273 GVRINDVSKLTLLL

-301 YDEWRNNPRQ
+301 ADEWRDNPRQ

-322 STKQTQAGLRYE
+322 NTRQTQAGLRYE
-334 RQLSEQD
+334 RQLSAQD

-350 ERETTQYQ
+350 ERETTQFQ
-358 SIPRAPQLNPSH
+358 SIPRAPQLKPSH

-383 IDTRWTHRGELL
+383 IDTRLTHRGELL
-395 VPVTFTTG
+395 VPVTLTAG
-403 LDYENMSERRKGVEN
+403 LDYENMSERRKGYEN

-424 APQYGEEG
+424 APEYGEQG
-432 NLRRN
+432 ALRRN

-442 WNIDPYLQT
+442 WNVDPYLQT

-474 NDYYVTPG
+474 NDYYITPG

-504 VTEAWNVY
+504 LTDAWNVY

-537 NFGLQPATNDTV
+537 NFGLKPSTNDTV

-565 LFQTNTDNEIVVDAS
+565 LFQTNTDNEIVVDSS

-654 DRGWY
+654 EQGWY

-692 KWSYGK
+692 KWSYGR

-706 VDNLFDRSYV
+706 IDNLFDREYV

-730 PAPGRNYGVGL
+730 PAPGRNYGIGL

>member
-1 MKTDGENN
+1 
-9 HSVPL
+9 
-14 FNENNVNNFQK
+14 
-25 ITKGLTCGH
+25 
-34 MFRLVRF
+34 
-41 TSSSMKILSV
+41 MKILSV
-51 RTAALPALL
+51 RHAALPALL
-60 FPLIAV
+60 LPLIAA
-66 AQPGTSDEQTMVV
+66 AQAADEQTMVV
-79 TAAPTAVSELDTPAA
+79 TAAPTTVSELDTPAA

-168 QTSNIDIGSVDSL
+168 QTSNIDIGSVDTIE
-181 DVLRGPFSALYGNSS
+181 VLRGPFSALYGNSS
-196 GGVINVTTQTGSQP
+196 GGVINVTSQTGAQP
-210 PTIEA
+210 PTVEA

-226 YGLKA
+226 YGMKA
-231 TGAVGDGTHA
+231 TGAVGDGSHA

-260 HSGARKNLANAKL
+260 HSGARKNLANARL
-273 GVRINDVSKLTLLF
+273 AVRINDVSKLTLLL

-301 YDEWRNNPRQ
+301 ADEWRDNPRQ

-322 STKQTQAGLRYE
+322 NTRQTQAGLRYE
-334 RQLSEQD
+334 RQLSAQD

-350 ERETTQYQ
+350 ERETTQFQ
-358 SIPRAPQLNPSH
+358 SIPRAPQLKPSH

-383 IDTRWTHRGELL
+383 IDTRLTHRGELL
-395 VPVTFTTG
+395 VPVTLTAG
-403 LDYENMSERRKGVEN
+403 LDYENMSERRKGYEN

-424 APQYGEEG
+424 APQYGEQG
-432 NLRRN
+432 ALRRN

-442 WNIDPYLQT
+442 WNVDPYLQT

-474 NDYYVTPG
+474 NDYYITPG

-504 VTEAWNVY
+504 LTDAWNVY

-537 NFGLQPATNDTV
+537 NFGLKPSTNDTV

-565 LFQTNTDNEIVVDAS
+565 LFQTNTDNEIVVDSS

-654 DRGWY
+654 EQGWY

-692 KWSYGK
+692 KWSYGR

-706 VDNLFDRSYV
+706 IDNLFDREYV

-730 PAPGRNYGVGL
+730 PAPGRNYGIGL

>member
-1 MKTDGENN
+1 
-9 HSVPL
+9 
-14 FNENNVNNFQK
+14 
-25 ITKGLTCGH
+25 
-34 MFRLVRF
+34 
-41 TSSSMKILSV
+41 MKILSV
-51 RTAALPALL
+51 RHVALPALL
-60 FPLIAV
+60 LPLIAA
-66 AQPGTSDEQTMVV
+66 AQAADEQTMVV
-79 TAAPTAVSELDTPAA
+79 TAAPTTVSELDTPAA

-168 QTSNIDIGSVDSL
+168 QTSNIDIGSVDTIE
-181 DVLRGPFSALYGNSS
+181 VLRGPFSALYGNSS
-196 GGVINVTTQTGSQP
+196 GGVINVTSQTGTQP
-210 PTIEA
+210 PTVEA

-226 YGLKA
+226 YGMKA
-231 TGAVGDGTHA
+231 TGSVGDGSHA

-260 HSGARKNLANAKL
+260 HSGARKNLANARL
-273 GVRINDVSKLTLLF
+273 GVRINDVSKLTLLL

-301 YDEWRNNPRQ
+301 ADEWRDNPRQ

-322 STKQTQAGLRYE
+322 NTRQTQAGLRYE
-334 RQLSEQD
+334 RQLSAQD

-350 ERETTQYQ
+350 ERETTQFQ
-358 SIPRAPQLNPSH
+358 SIPRAPQLKPSH

-383 IDTRWTHRGELL
+383 IDTRLSHRGELL
-395 VPVTFTTG
+395 VPVTLTAG
-403 LDYENMSERRKGVEN
+403 LDYENMSERRKGYEN

-424 APQYGEEG
+424 APQYGEQG
-432 NLRRN
+432 ALRRN

-442 WNIDPYLQT
+442 WNVDPYLQT

-474 NDYYVTPG
+474 NDYYITPG

-504 VTEAWNVY
+504 LTDAWNVY

-537 NFGLQPATNDTV
+537 NFGLKPSTNDTV

-565 LFQTNTDNEIVVDAS
+565 LFQTNTDNEIVVDSS

-654 DRGWY
+654 EQGWY

-692 KWSYGK
+692 KWSYGR

-706 VDNLFDRSYV
+706 IDNLFDREYV

-730 PAPGRNYGVGL
+730 PAPGRNYGIGL

>member
-1 MKTDGENN
+1 
-9 HSVPL
+9 
-14 FNENNVNNFQK
+14 
-25 ITKGLTCGH
+25 
-34 MFRLVRF
+34 
-41 TSSSMKILSV
+41 MKILSV
-51 RTAALPALL
+51 RHAALPALL
-60 FPLIAV
+60 LPLIAA
-66 AQPGTSDEQTMVV
+66 AQAADEQTMVV
-79 TAAPTAVSELDTPAA
+79 TAAPTTVSELDTPAA

-168 QTSNIDIGSVDSL
+168 QTSNIDIGSVDTIE
-181 DVLRGPFSALYGNSS
+181 VLRGPFSALYGNSS
-196 GGVINVTTQTGSQP
+196 GGVINVTSQTGTQP
-210 PTIEA
+210 PTVEA

-226 YGLKA
+226 YGMKA
-231 TGAVGDGTHA
+231 TGAVGDGSHA

-260 HSGARKNLANAKL
+260 HSGARKNLANARL
-273 GVRINDVSKLTLLF
+273 GVRINDVSKLTLLL

-301 YDEWRNNPRQ
+301 ADEWRDNPRQ

-322 STKQTQAGLRYE
+322 NTRQTQAGLRYE
-334 RQLSEQD
+334 RQLSAQD

-350 ERETTQYQ
+350 ERETTQFQ
-358 SIPRAPQLNPSH
+358 SIPRAPQLKPSH

-383 IDTRWTHRGELL
+383 IDTRLTHRGELL
-395 VPVTFTTG
+395 VPVTLTAG
-403 LDYENMSERRKGVEN
+403 LDYENMSERRKGYEN

-424 APQYGEEG
+424 APQYGEQG
-432 NLRRN
+432 ALRRN

-442 WNIDPYLQT
+442 WNVDPYLQT

-474 NDYYVTPG
+474 NDYYITPG

-504 VTEAWNVY
+504 LTDAWNVY
-512 LSAGRGFETPT
+512 LSAGRGIETPT

-537 NFGLQPATNDTV
+537 NFGLKPSTNDTV

-565 LFQTNTDNEIVVDAS
+565 LFQTNTDNEIVVDSS

-654 DRGWY
+654 EQGWY

-692 KWSYGK
+692 KWSYGR

-706 VDNLFDRSYV
+706 IDNLFDREYV

-730 PAPGRNYGVGL
+730 PAPGRNYGIGL

>member
-1 MKTDGENN
+1 
-9 HSVPL
+9 
-14 FNENNVNNFQK
+14 
-25 ITKGLTCGH
+25 
-34 MFRLVRF
+34 
-41 TSSSMKILSV
+41 MKILSV
-51 RTAALPALL
+51 RHAALPALL
-60 FPLIAV
+60 LPLIAA
-66 AQPGTSDEQTMVV
+66 AQAADEQTMVV
-79 TAAPTAVSELDTPAA
+79 TAAPTTVSELDTPAA

-168 QTSNIDIGSVDSL
+168 QTSNIDIGSVDTIE
-181 DVLRGPFSALYGNSS
+181 VLRGPFSALYGNSS
-196 GGVINVTTQTGSQP
+196 GGVINVTSQTGTQP
-210 PTIEA
+210 PTVEA

-226 YGLKA
+226 YGMKA
-231 TGAVGDGTHA
+231 TGTVGDGSHA

-260 HSGARKNLANAKL
+260 HSGARKNLANARL
-273 GVRINDVSKLTLLF
+273 GVRINDVSKLTLLL

-301 YDEWRNNPRQ
+301 ADEWRDNPRQ

-322 STKQTQAGLRYE
+322 NTRQTHAGLRYE
-334 RQLSEQD
+334 RQLSAQD

-350 ERETTQYQ
+350 ERETTQFQ
-358 SIPRAPQLNPSH
+358 SIPRAPQLKPSH

-383 IDTRWTHRGELL
+383 IDTRLTHRGELL
-395 VPVTFTTG
+395 VPVTLTAG
-403 LDYENMSERRKGVEN
+403 LDYENMSERRKGYEN

-424 APQYGEEG
+424 APQYGEQG
-432 NLRRN
+432 ALRRN

-442 WNIDPYLQT
+442 WNVDPYLQT

-474 NDYYVTPG
+474 NDYYITPG

-504 VTEAWNVY
+504 LTDAWNVY

-537 NFGLQPATNDTV
+537 NFGLKPSTNDTV

-565 LFQTNTDNEIVVDAS
+565 LFQTNTDNEIVVDSS

-654 DRGWY
+654 EQGWY

-692 KWSYGK
+692 KWSYGR

-706 VDNLFDRSYV
+706 IDNLFDREYV

-730 PAPGRNYGVGL
+730 PAPGRNYGIGL

>member
-1 MKTDGENN
+1 
-9 HSVPL
+9 
-14 FNENNVNNFQK
+14 
-25 ITKGLTCGH
+25 
-34 MFRLVRF
+34 
-41 TSSSMKILSV
+41 MKILSV
-51 RTAALPALL
+51 RHAALPALL
-60 FPLIAV
+60 LPLIAA
-66 AQPGTSDEQTMVV
+66 AQAADEQTMVV
-79 TAAPTAVSELDTPAA
+79 TAAPTTVSELDTPAA

-168 QTSNIDIGSVDSL
+168 QTSNIDIGSVDTIE
-181 DVLRGPFSALYGNSS
+181 VLRGPFSALYGNSS
-196 GGVINVTTQTGSQP
+196 GGVINVTSQTGTQP
-210 PTIEA
+210 PTVEA

-226 YGLKA
+226 YGMKA
-231 TGAVGDGTHA
+231 TGAVGDGSHA

-260 HSGARKNLANAKL
+260 HSGARKNLANARL
-273 GVRINDVSKLTLLF
+273 GVRINDVSKLTLLL

-301 YDEWRNNPRQ
+301 ADEWRDNPRQ

-322 STKQTQAGLRYE
+322 NTRQTQAGLRYE
-334 RQLSEQD
+334 RQLSAQD

-350 ERETTQYQ
+350 ERETTQFQ
-358 SIPRAPQLNPSH
+358 SIPRAPQLKPSH

-383 IDTRWTHRGELL
+383 IDTRLTHRGELL
-395 VPVTFTTG
+395 VPVTLTAG
-403 LDYENMSERRKGVEN
+403 LDYENMSERRKGYEN

-424 APQYGEEG
+424 APQYGEQG
-432 NLRRN
+432 ALRRN

-442 WNIDPYLQT
+442 WNVDPYLQT

-474 NDYYVTPG
+474 NDYYITPG

-504 VTEAWNVY
+504 LTDAWNVY

-523 INELSYRSDNQSGL
+523 INELSYRADNQSGL
-537 NFGLQPATNDTV
+537 NFGLKPSTNDTV

-555 RIGNGLFTAA
+555 RIGNGLLTAA
-565 LFQTNTDNEIVVDAS
+565 LFQTDTDNEIVVDSS

-618 LDATYRTNVCDDASC
+618 LDATYRTNVCGDASC

-654 DRGWY
+654 EQGWY

-692 KWSYGK
+692 KWSYGR

-706 VDNLFDRSYV
+706 VDNLFDREYV

-730 PAPGRNYGVGL
+730 PAPGRNYGIGL

>member
-1 MKTDGENN
+1 
-9 HSVPL
+9 
-14 FNENNVNNFQK
+14 
-25 ITKGLTCGH
+25 
-34 MFRLVRF
+34 
-41 TSSSMKILSV
+41 MKILSV
-51 RTAALPALL
+51 RHAALPALL
-60 FPLIAV
+60 LPLIAA
-66 AQPGTSDEQTMVV
+66 AQTADEQTMVV
-79 TAAPTAVSELDTPAA
+79 TAAPTTVSELDTPAA

-168 QTSNIDIGSVDSL
+168 QTSNIDIGSVDTIE
-181 DVLRGPFSALYGNSS
+181 VLRGPFSALYGNSS
-196 GGVINVTTQTGSQP
+196 GGVINVTSQTGTQP
-210 PTIEA
+210 PTVEA

-226 YGLKA
+226 YGMKA
-231 TGAVGDGTHA
+231 TGAVGDGSHA

-260 HSGARKNLANAKL
+260 HSGARKNLANARL
-273 GVRINDVSKLTLLF
+273 GVRINDVSKLTLLL

-301 YDEWRNNPRQ
+301 ADEWRDNPRQ

-322 STKQTQAGLRYE
+322 NTRQTQAGLRYE
-334 RQLSEQD
+334 RQLSAQD

-350 ERETTQYQ
+350 ERETTQFQ
-358 SIPRAPQLNPSH
+358 SIPRAPQLKPSH

-383 IDTRWTHRGELL
+383 IDTRLTHRGELL
-395 VPVTFTTG
+395 VPVTLTAG
-403 LDYENMSERRKGVEN
+403 LDYENMSERRKGYEN

-424 APQYGEEG
+424 APQYGEQG
-432 NLRRN
+432 ALRRN

-442 WNIDPYLQT
+442 WNVDPYLQT
-451 QWQLTDKLSL
+451 QWQLTEKLSL

-474 NDYYVTPG
+474 NDYYITPG

-504 VTEAWNVY
+504 LTDAWNVY

-537 NFGLQPATNDTV
+537 NFGLKPSTNDTV

-555 RIGNGLFTAA
+555 RLGNGLLTAA
-565 LFQTNTDNEIVVDAS
+565 LFQTNTDNEIVVDSS

-607 ESWRLKAAWTW
+607 ESWRLKAALTW

-654 DRGWY
+654 EQGWY

-692 KWSYGK
+692 KWSYGR

-706 VDNLFDRSYV
+706 VDNLFDREYV

-730 PAPGRNYGVGL
+730 PAPGRNYGIGL

>member
-1 MKTDGENN
+1 
-9 HSVPL
+9 
-14 FNENNVNNFQK
+14 
-25 ITKGLTCGH
+25 
-34 MFRLVRF
+34 
-41 TSSSMKILSV
+41 MKILSV
-51 RTAALPALL
+51 RHAALPALL
-60 FPLIAV
+60 LPLIAA
-66 AQPGTSDEQTMVV
+66 AQAADEQTMVV
-79 TAAPTAVSELDTPAA
+79 TAAPTTVSELDTPAA

-168 QTSNIDIGSVDSL
+168 QTSNIDIGSVNTIE
-181 DVLRGPFSALYGNSS
+181 VLRGPFSALYGNSS
-196 GGVINVTTQTGSQP
+196 GGVINVTSQTGTQP
-210 PTIEA
+210 PTVEA

-226 YGLKA
+226 YGMKA
-231 TGAVGDGTHA
+231 TGAVGDGSHA

-260 HSGARKNLANAKL
+260 HSGARKNLANARL
-273 GVRINDVSKLTLLF
+273 GVRINDVSKLTLLL

-301 YDEWRNNPRQ
+301 ADEWHDNPRQ

-322 STKQTQAGLRYE
+322 NTRQTQAGLRYE
-334 RQLSEQD
+334 RQLSAQD

-350 ERETTQYQ
+350 ERETTQFQ
-358 SIPRAPQLNPSH
+358 SIPRAPQLKPSH

-383 IDTRWTHRGELL
+383 IDTRLTHRGELL
-395 VPVTFTTG
+395 VPVTLTAG
-403 LDYENMSERRKGVEN
+403 LDYENMSERRKGYEN

-424 APQYGEEG
+424 APQYGEQG
-432 NLRRN
+432 ALRRN

-442 WNIDPYLQT
+442 WNVDPYLQT

-474 NDYYVTPG
+474 NDYYITPG

-504 VTEAWNVY
+504 LTDAWNVY

-537 NFGLQPATNDTV
+537 NFGLKPSTNDTV

-555 RIGNGLFTAA
+555 RIGNGLLTAA
-565 LFQTNTDNEIVVDAS
+565 LFQTDTDNEIVVDSS

-618 LDATYRTNVCDDASC
+618 LDATYRTNVCGDASC

-654 DRGWY
+654 EQGWY

-692 KWSYGK
+692 KWSYGR

-706 VDNLFDRSYV
+706 VDNLFDREYV

-730 PAPGRNYGVGL
+730 PAPGRNYGIGL